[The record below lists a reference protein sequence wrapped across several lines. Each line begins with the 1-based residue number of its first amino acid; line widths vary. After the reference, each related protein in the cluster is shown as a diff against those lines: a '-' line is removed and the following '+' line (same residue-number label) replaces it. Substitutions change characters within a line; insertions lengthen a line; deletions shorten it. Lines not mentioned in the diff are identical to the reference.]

1 MARSFSA
8 EELAQEANVSPDRIE
23 WLTGIGV
30 LKPSQPDTF
39 RFPDIFRV
47 KLIAALL
54 DAGFT
59 REQIEW
65 AVAEGHLILDVVDDY
80 LLLEP
85 GPRSERTFAEFQSTA
100 GPRASLLPSIYWAL
114 GLPEPAPAS
123 RLTTD
128 EEERLRRF
136 LDGWSLAR
144 SDETLIRAARLIAEG
159 TRMVNAGW
167 ADLLDEDVAGPARE
181 RLYRGEVERFPGAVR
196 AAFSTLFGLQPE
208 MMHWLMQR
216 YQEQRSVAGIVQ
228 GFEQFFAARAMR
240 PPPQPSAPPAV
251 VFVDLAGY
259 THATEE
265 HGDEVAVRF
274 ASTLQRHA
282 EAMASKY
289 DGRLV
294 KLLGDG
300 AMLTFPDAARG
311 LDAAIHLVRVLGVED
326 GLSAHAGIHSGPV
339 IRRDLDLF
347 GRTVNLASRLA
358 EAARPGEVWMTEAVA
373 EAADSPSVRL
383 EPAEGASLKGVSEEV
398 SLFRARVVDRE

>member
-1 MARSFSA
+1 MPRRFSA
-8 EELAQEANVSPDRIE
+8 DELAREANVSRDRIE
-23 WLTGIGV
+23 WLTSIGI
-30 LKPSQPDTF
+30 LRPTELDTF
-39 RFPDIFRV
+39 RFPDVFRV
-47 KLIAALL
+47 KLVAALL
-54 DAGFT
+54 DGGFT
-59 REQIEW
+59 TEQIEW
-65 AVAEGHLILDVVDDY
+65 AVAEGHLVLDVVDDY

-85 GPRSERTFAEFQSTA
+85 GPLSDRTFAEFQSTA

-114 GLPEPAPAS
+114 GLPEPDLAS

-128 EEERLRRF
+128 EEDRLRRF

-159 TRMVNAGW
+159 TRMVSAGW

-181 RLYRGEVERFPGAVR
+181 RLYRGEVEQFPGAVR

-208 MMHWLMQR
+208 MMHWLLQR

-228 GFEQFFAARAMR
+228 GFEQFFAARDMC

-259 THATEE
+259 TRATEE

-282 EAMASKY
+282 EAVATTH

-311 LDAAIHLVRVLGVED
+311 LDAAVHLVRVLGMES

-358 EAARPGEVWMTEAVA
+358 QAAGPGEVWMTEAVV
-373 EAADSPSVRL
+373 EAADGSPIRL
-383 EPAEGASLKGVSEEV
+383 EPADGASLKGITEEV
-398 SLFRARVVDRE
+398 SLFRARVVDR

>member
-1 MARSFSA
+1 VPRKFSA
-8 EELAQEANVSPDRIE
+8 DDLAQEATVSRDRIE
-23 WLTGIGV
+23 WLTSIGV
-30 LKPSQPDTF
+30 LKPAEPDTF

-47 KLIAALL
+47 KLVAALL
-54 DAGFT
+54 DGGFT
-59 REQIEW
+59 TEQIEW
-65 AVAEGHLILDVVDDY
+65 AVAEGHLNLDVVDEY

-114 GLPEPAPAS
+114 GLPEPDPAS

-128 EEERLRRF
+128 EEDRLRRF

-159 TRMVNAGW
+159 TRMVSAGW

-196 AAFSTLFGLQPE
+196 AAFSTLFRLQPE

-240 PPPQPSAPPAV
+240 PPPEPSAPPAV
-251 VFVDLAGY
+251 VFVDLAGF
-259 THATEE
+259 TRATEE
-265 HGDEVAVRF
+265 HGDEMAVRF

-282 EAMASKY
+282 EAVASQH

-300 AMLTFPDAARG
+300 AMLTFPDATRG
-311 LDAAIHLVRVLGVED
+311 LDAAVHLVRVLGTEG

-339 IRRDLDLF
+339 VRRDLDLF

-358 EAARPGEVWMTEAVA
+358 EAAGPGEVWMTEAVA
-373 EAADSPSVRL
+373 EAVDTPPVRL
-383 EPAEGASLKGVSEEV
+383 EPADGASLKGITEEG
-398 SLFRARVVDRE
+398 SLFRARVVDR

>member
-1 MARSFSA
+1 VPRKFSPD
-8 EELAQEANVSPDRIE
+8 ELAQEANVSRDRIA
-23 WLTGIGV
+23 WLASIGV
-30 LKPSQPDTF
+30 LRPTEPDTF
-39 RFPDIFRV
+39 RFPDVFRV
-47 KLIAALL
+47 KLVAALL
-54 DAGFT
+54 DGGFT
-59 REQIEW
+59 TEQIEW

-114 GLPEPAPAS
+114 GLPEPDPAS

-159 TRMVNAGW
+159 TRMVSEGW

-181 RLYRGEVERFPGAVR
+181 RLYRGEVERFPGGVR
-196 AAFSTLFGLQPE
+196 AAFSTLFRLQPE
-208 MMHWLMQR
+208 MMHWLIQR

-240 PPPQPSAPPAV
+240 PPPQPSAPPAI

-259 THATEE
+259 TRATEV
-265 HGDEVAVRF
+265 HGDEMAVRF

-282 EAMASKY
+282 EAVASKHE
-289 DGRLV
+289 GRLV

-311 LDAAIHLVRVLGVED
+311 LDAAIHLVRVLGVEG

-358 EAARPGEVWMTEAVA
+358 EAAGPGEVWMTEAVA
-373 EAADSPSVRL
+373 EASDRPPVRL
-383 EPAEGASLKGVSEEV
+383 EPADGASLKGVTEEV
-398 SLFRARVVDRE
+398 SLFRARVVDR